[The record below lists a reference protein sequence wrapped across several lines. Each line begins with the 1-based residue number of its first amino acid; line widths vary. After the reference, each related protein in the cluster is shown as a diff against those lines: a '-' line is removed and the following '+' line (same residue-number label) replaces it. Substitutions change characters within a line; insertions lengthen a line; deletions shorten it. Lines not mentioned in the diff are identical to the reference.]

1 MWFWKYFLK
10 LTLIFFLKL
19 TLIFV
24 FLNFISSF
32 RLFIVYF
39 YKLPIYHFVYA
50 IQRSLVFVVNMSFIS
65 QLYNTLFRR
74 TSTFALT
81 IITSAFIFER
91 VIDEGGDYVFNRI
104 NQGVSLPS
112 FTIFHHTVVH
122 THLYSR
128 LWTCLFIH
136 FTKRNT

>member
-1 MWFWKYFLK
+1 MIPFKSFIFLVYSYSPFLK
-10 LTLIFFLKL
+10 EFLSCL
-19 TLIFV
+19 
-24 FLNFISSF
+24 
-32 RLFIVYF
+32 
-39 YKLPIYHFVYA
+39 FVYA

-104 NQGVSLPS
+104 NQGK
-112 FTIFHHTVVH
+112 
-122 THLYSR
+122 
-128 LWTCLFIH
+128 LWHQIKHNYTQ
-136 FTKRNT
+136 NDEGEDD